1 MSGPTQGYPKSQ
13 ASVPPKPTGHDERP
27 IWSRMANTTKR
38 FMKRDPQLA
47 PLAVFS
53 KFFATTLKA
62 RDTPVGKPLHAP
74 VKPNTHG
81 VPSTQPSARQ
91 GAYHAEPHSPRGL
104 APWVLP
110 HLSEQEKA
118 ELESVPEP
126 RHVGAFGKTMK
137 QAAVLDQKR
146 HQESVD
152 AARDEAHN
160 EVPVRNQST

>member
-1 MSGPTQGYPKSQ
+1 MVALGTVG
-13 ASVPPKPTGHDERP
+13 
-27 IWSRMANTTKR
+27 
-38 FMKRDPQLA
+38 
-47 PLAVFS
+47 VFLYFHQS
-53 KFFATTLKA
+53 KA